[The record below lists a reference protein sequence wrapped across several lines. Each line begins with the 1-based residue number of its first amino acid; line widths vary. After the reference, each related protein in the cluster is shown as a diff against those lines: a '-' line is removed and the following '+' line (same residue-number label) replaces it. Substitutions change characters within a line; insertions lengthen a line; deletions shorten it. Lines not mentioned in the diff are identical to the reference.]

1 MYVFE
6 LACSYIMQNC
16 DYNIIRHL
24 LAAHMTFSLQH
35 FIQNI
40 CCSLVKQ
47 LLYWNSM
54 KKSKKI
60 SEQAVTPERLSS
72 NVVVAKDA
80 YKRWQVAMA
89 VDGFAKDKP

>member
-1 MYVFE
+1 
-6 LACSYIMQNC
+6 
-16 DYNIIRHL
+16 
-24 LAAHMTFSLQH
+24 
-35 FIQNI
+35 
-40 CCSLVKQ
+40 
-47 LLYWNSM
+47 M

>member
-1 MYVFE
+1 MGKRKKEY
-6 LACSYIMQNC
+6 LAIYQDVVKRN
-16 DYNIIRHL
+16 L
-24 LAAHMTFSLQH
+24 T
-35 FIQNI
+35 
-40 CCSLVKQ
+40 LVKQ